1 MGVWPHIC
9 IKKIRPTIYSNA
21 GGPMKKTEKQRLLD
35 YYKRKLGIFTGK
47 IIFYLGNILKDDK
60 IWKLHKKNIQLK
72 FQDPYFM
79 VSVSRI
85 FMELSNNQWIK
96 HQTGRLGISD

>member
-1 MGVWPHIC
+1 M
-9 IKKIRPTIYSNA
+9 IYSNA

-60 IWKLHKKNIQLK
+60 
-72 FQDPYFM
+72 F
-79 VSVSRI
+79 
-85 FMELSNNQWIK
+85 
-96 HQTGRLGISD
+96 